1 MSRQLAEL
9 SLYNYWTN
17 TVQFWTQKIQIKIW
31 IFFRTS
37 NNGATS
43 LCIVSRQLR
52 FTSDYFPI
60 SVYKLT
66 NSQGGNSMNKSTTHL
81 YFTFYLPNPPATL
94 SKVDKCFRFQI
105 SRSRIWVKLLNGQF
119 SFQSP
124 WVYSESRL
132 SINDYKRSNWKWAA
146 VGLFNIRRL
155 DRLWAPP
162 AFNLA
167 FH

>member
-81 YFTFYLPNPPATL
+81 YFTFYLPNPRPPCRKLINVFVFKYLGQESEWSFWMANSLSSLPGFTL
-94 SKVDKCFRFQI
+94 NQDSALMITKGQI
-105 SRSRIWVKLLNGQF
+105 ESGPLLGF
-119 SFQSP
+119 SISADWIAFELRQH
-124 WVYSESRL
+124 
-132 SINDYKRSNWKWAA
+132 SI
-146 VGLFNIRRL
+146 
-155 DRLWAPP
+155 
-162 AFNLA
+162 
-167 FH
+167 

>member
-52 FTSDYFPI
+52 FTPDYFPI
-60 SVYKLT
+60 LVYKLT
-66 NSQGGNSMNKSTTHL
+66 NSQGGTAWISQRLIYISH
-81 YFTFYLPNPPATL
+81 FTFPTPRPPCQTLINVFVFKYLGQESEWSFWMANSLSSLPGFTL
-94 SKVDKCFRFQI
+94 NQDSALMITKGQI
-105 SRSRIWVKLLNGQF
+105 ESGPLLGF
-119 SFQSP
+119 SISADWIAFELRQH
-124 WVYSESRL
+124 
-132 SINDYKRSNWKWAA
+132 SI
-146 VGLFNIRRL
+146 
-155 DRLWAPP
+155 
-162 AFNLA
+162 
-167 FH
+167 